1 MLAIGDIHV
10 YVSDFATALD
20 FWAGGL
26 QLEVAEKEESE
37 HGAFAR
43 LDFPDGGPSLVL
55 IAPVEPWDSAQG
67 PEPGT
72 APGFSFDL
80 TTTDFDG
87 TLARLLERNGRQIG
101 ETETYNDLRLAT
113 VADPEGNTFELV
125 EVPDELVDV
134 PE

>member
-10 YVSDFATALD
+10 YVSEFAAALD

-37 HGAFAR
+37 HGSFAR

-55 IAPVEPWDSAQG
+55 IAPVEPWDLEQG

-72 APGFSFDL
+72 APGFSFDV

-87 TLARLLERNGRQIG
+87 TLARLLERNGRQVG

-125 EVPDELVDV
+125 EVPE
-134 PE
+134 